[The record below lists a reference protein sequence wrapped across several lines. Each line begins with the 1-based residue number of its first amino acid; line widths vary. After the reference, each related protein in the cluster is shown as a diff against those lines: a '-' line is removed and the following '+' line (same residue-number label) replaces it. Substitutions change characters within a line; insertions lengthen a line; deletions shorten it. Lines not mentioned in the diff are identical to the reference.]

1 MISPSLTDR
10 CRSFN
15 EVCCDKENRREEVFF
30 FLVIKCIRWIILMER
45 LETND
50 GNFVSK
56 FIRGMMLLDDP
67 IHCPNILSNHLIS
80 LDVISPLNVPT
91 IGKSTRKGN

>member
-1 MISPSLTDR
+1 
-10 CRSFN
+10 
-15 EVCCDKENRREEVFF
+15 
-30 FLVIKCIRWIILMER
+30 MER

-80 LDVISPLNVPT
+80 LEVISPLNVV
-91 IGKSTRKGN
+91 GKSTRKGN